1 MRGDECTIWVRRD
14 RCIDHPLCE
23 TSTAGS
29 LSDADVDELQSLL
42 PRRAVQHISL
52 HRAINAAH
60 NQPATRSSL
69 LERSIGQMA
78 QRGAMISVQ
87 FQHAR
92 ILRIGLRAVSAPSE
106 YLNPR
111 HSA

>member
-1 MRGDECTIWVRRD
+1 M
-14 RCIDHPLCE
+14 DHFLCE

-42 PRRAVQHISL
+42 SRRAVQHISL
-52 HRAINAAH
+52 HHAINTAH
-60 NQPATRSSL
+60 NQPTPGPSL
-69 LERSIGQMA
+69 FERRIGQMP

-92 ILRIGLRAVSAPSE
+92 ILRIGLRAVSAPGE